1 MKKITIRLDESV
13 HTFFAHL
20 AAEQQISLSRL
31 INETLARLVVAE
43 QSFEMMEARAARA
56 RPGALQQVL
65 DRTAAHGLAP
75 LHPEDA
81 LPPEADRGLLETRLR
96 EART

>member
-1 MKKITIRLDESV
+1 MKKMTVRLDELV
-13 HTFFAHL
+13 HAFCAHL
-20 AAEQQISLSRL
+20 AAERQVSLSQL
-31 INETLARLVVAE
+31 MNEILARFMVAE

-56 RPGALQQVL
+56 RSGTMRQGL

-81 LPPEADRGLLETRLR
+81 LPSEVDHRLLS
-96 EART
+96 